1 MRSMRGLAAAIGAQ
15 QAHELAPGHM
25 QAHIAHDVR
34 GRRLPAQLLH
44 AEFRRHASSL
54 SLPL

>member
-1 MRSMRGLAAAIGAQ
+1 MRGLAAAIGAQ